1 VKEAAACFRESIGL
15 REEFVHSFKGVRE
28 TPTYL
33 VVVQGCRST
42 IVMSPIRINVAWRYI
57 HYVITRDFGY
67 IRVVCAFD
75 SAGDVEARC

>member
-1 VKEAAACFRESIGL
+1 MKEAAACFRESIGL

-42 IVMSPIRINVAWRYI
+42 IVMSPIRINVAREVYPL
-57 HYVITRDFGY
+57 RDHKGY
-67 IRVVCAFD
+67 RLHPCGVRF
-75 SAGDVEARC
+75 